1 MIIPRE
7 FSKSKEQIDKLKAK
21 AKKDAPKD
29 KKDMADLKREVEM
42 TVHTISPYEGLCEMA
57 HEMSFN
63 PPATIEEHLHCTA
76 LLRLRDVITFLMRTR
91 SSVAFIP
98 PGRAGGVGVG
108 GRGLPEARPGGD
120 RPRETDSGLDEGALR
135 LRKKLHQ

>member
-1 MIIPRE
+1 MSEGNKVIIPRE

-57 HEMSFN
+57 HEMSFMMSGVISTYLVSLHRIN
-63 PPATIEEHLHCTA
+63 SFVASFYFRDDSSVVTTLLRCCPIEEQYH
-76 LLRLRDVITFLMRTR
+76 LLR
-91 SSVAFIP
+91 
-98 PGRAGGVGVG
+98 
-108 GRGLPEARPGGD
+108 
-120 RPRETDSGLDEGALR
+120 
-135 LRKKLHQ
+135 

>member
-1 MIIPRE
+1 MSEGNKVIIPRE
-7 FSKSKEQIDKLKAK
+7 FSKSKQQIDKLKAK

-63 PPATIEEHLHCTA
+63 PPATIEEHLQQ
-76 LLRLRDVITFLMRTR
+76 
-91 SSVAFIP
+91 
-98 PGRAGGVGVG
+98 
-108 GRGLPEARPGGD
+108 
-120 RPRETDSGLDEGALR
+120 GLDPDQVDVSRIPVIQRGEIPN
-135 LRKKLHQ
+135 